1 MTTREVALEGGA
13 PWGFRMHGG
22 VDHNQPLRI
31 SRVNPGSKAAL
42 KGIREGDLIS
52 SINGQ
57 GTKKLTNIEAHGLL
71 RNAGNVL
78 KLGLNEDPGES
89 PKRRQYRTVHQET
102 LQETVKRSSVT
113 TYSLTKTFETADSLS
128 ENSNEN
134 PVAKTE
140 QSTVNGTSNTIP
152 PSNLLVTRKT
162 SSSSSSSPT
171 LTKEGDLRNTSS
183 DHALASQ
190 RSSYTNCTLS
200 PSSPSILSEDGI
212 CSCTP
217 GQDNIDKQHVIDN
230 MNDNQSSSRS
240 KRRRQ
245 RRKNHRNNSESTQDN
260 TQNNTQNTLTSVETE
275 KYENVVNEIKNIK
288 EDYIVQSPG
297 ELSKINSGKKTI
309 VKPVKSRSLDD
320 DDMVKIQEVSEL
332 SETEDRES
340 QAIVSEASESEVEWE
355 ETATLDI
362 PPPLH
367 GSLSTFTLPLEVC
380 SSEQITLLSPE
391 EEKSLRDFLGSL
403 NLVNGPEEAAN
414 KVYEKNSIESIKL
427 RKAKKK
433 AELDQYFFPIYQN
446 PRYLDVISEES
457 SDRDSDR
464 EQTNK
469 TRILRKGTPE
479 QDLSPV
485 PPKIPPRPNRERKN
499 YLPPIE
505 QAPAVLVDTKLL
517 EIPTKSE
524 AICSTTI
531 TTEEGIRPEVEVVYL
546 TSSETDSTDDV
557 DSASSD
563 SYAVGSERNSSNEDL
578 SEKTLVSVNAE
589 ILNSSEELHTIKNNN
604 ALDFSVE
611 NMNKG
616 NETLKSELSSKSC
629 FTIKS
634 NKSFD
639 NTEDTV
645 TIDCFSQLTP
655 PPTPENVSPKETKS
669 NIEIYHGVNQNKA
682 DTKPVPFATV
692 INVSSKGD
700 HDTHDTHNK
709 KEDILVRKIGI
720 DDTTKYL
727 TTLEIDPNGETIY
740 TNSISP
746 PPPSR
751 SRSSSR
757 SGSSSRES
765 SQCTAKYNPSVSSIT
780 DVLSLAKSE
789 ETNYYQALTLRE
801 ICLKF
806 LLAFP
811 FGKEILEELADVS
824 KYIESYTRSLPSTV
838 LPKLVPNLAPFVDKA
853 HTNNNIL
860 SYNLSVHLPSKKL
873 QHEDIIAMNST
884 VNETQEN
891 LKNSLKSSHKVVTQ
905 LDKQEVPGNDVK
917 IDNSKLSTS
926 IERIIPIQIETS
938 STKETSKVD
947 STSREFN
954 IPIHIEKGC
963 ERTIPI
969 GIEANEKQDAKDQN
983 SNVTKERIIPVQIEQ
998 KCQSDKNI
1006 SKKHEVNIPIKT
1018 DVSNCP
1024 SKEFLIPITRENVNI
1039 KDNEIK
1045 NVDNMLK
1052 KEVNIPI
1059 IKDWVALPTEKDPNV
1074 LMCLS
1079 PKQKD
1084 QLEKSKQIPDE
1095 AGKLLELHEK
1105 FMNRRSCH
1113 EDVRKESQEKVT
1125 VTTNVPETS
1134 SRLLSIIREEPSTIT
1149 DDKDYIF
1156 FIEKEPKPSCMATL
1170 PRDTNKARLNAK
1182 DLSEWLNLARNKS
1195 MSESNLTTVPDIPE
1209 NNLRKYFNTPA
1220 APIRRTSLPHDIYE
1234 KQMIYIQEKER
1245 EIQRQLEALEEEK
1258 RKMNADMAPSKQ
1270 FHAEDYNFSR
1280 KGDFAESKKRPVSM
1294 PLIPTEYF
1302 RQQMYEEYMDKFAE
1316 REERK
1321 QHKIIKVTSSKD
1333 VHEDDQK
1340 TITAKEII
1348 HPVQIE
1354 DEFMNKVKQKQ
1365 QEGVLENRKSEETE
1379 KASSTKEDDEPPVL
1393 VMDGEK
1399 LKEARELPKHLQEF
1413 VGPDGI
1419 WSPGQRIDFSP
1430 TKEHNK
1436 KDYESQD
1443 ESIPPMWTPKSAN
1456 SSPVAERKEFKPVNF
1471 QSPVLSRRNRT
1482 SSENLGS
1489 KTQVQAPPWKNQDYS
1504 SDTGSGPT
1512 VDRRL
1517 PTSRSTPATGFSEFS
1532 STSRLPKAQN
1542 PTITLLQKA
1551 REGQLPKGASYIDQE
1566 PRQYRLKNERP
1577 PIAGPGEILY
1587 QIKHEYTSES
1597 ENERSRKM
1605 TDLGPRKFEGIGP
1618 VTKDGLPLV
1627 LRSEIKDENQSKW
1640 YKRMYDT
1647 IHKQKPHNDEYVTIR
1662 YKQKRA
1668 QYPYTSGYLS
1678 EPEPGAYDSD
1688 FTDYKYQTLDRRRP
1702 APQDRSTEYISS
1714 TMPRPTVNRSI
1725 SSDVV
1730 RNSADKYANQP
1741 GRIENYTPGKS
1752 SISEK
1757 EAKQWWDEVM
1767 DIFDGWLD
1775 DNSALPS
1782 YEVMFARAL
1791 SKSHLEQQRR
1801 VQVQPHP
1808 RSFINQALKESGY
1821 ESDSTLVFRRKE
1833 EAIAQQLSPKEQREA
1848 YKFIQK
1854 GGDIPLHGL
1863 RKPAPERP
1871 KETEFVEF
1879 FPISPTLTR
1888 IRVHKN
1894 IKPQKEVLCYP
1905 VTVQHQDPN
1914 TFSAYK
1920 RIAPSSAI
1928 PTPPPIPPPSPPR
1941 RKSSRNN
1948 PTLRLVSTMKV
1959 KTEKSPLCKR
1969 HETCFTTTSNIDK
1982 SKVNYLKD
1990 KITCKLSPTPSKRS
2004 PSPKIRVTKKVT
2016 ASTDLKNKITST
2028 LTTSKDVK
2036 TSARKIQSK
2045 TNVHNYIGRSKS
2057 TDSVRNT
2064 IKTTVGRSPVTSSME
2079 SLNLMRSSPK
2089 TFRSEKRKFDLNIK
2103 TKLVK
2108 SPDLLSPTEVKKA
2121 SMMTLPQ
2128 GTVYKKSNAVLA
2140 SSKNSGKIKEFL
2152 PVKVGISD
2160 KGRNILKPNV
2170 PSSPKP
2176 KRVSPCPSSSS
2187 STKVRSLESLSSPK
2201 LQKKKSVI
2209 KTKSVSSK
2217 DHSQKSKKEQIND
2230 EIKKDIKSSRPTS
2243 KSLEKIEGLRT
2254 YKRSDANTKEDF
2266 DTSSIL
2272 TDIRRQK
2279 NAIESNHFFQHL
2291 FLRDISPTPSN
2302 TSRNSWIVEKTNQLT
2317 RRRSSVPEPTVSAM
2331 KVYLKHTRPVS
2342 DSKFISLDIARI
2354 RSRSASPKSVTF
2366 DDSTKFESKPP
2377 KRSSSLPAKLIFSQ
2391 TSRPISPVVQHKK
2404 FISPPP
2410 SPKLCRSPSCRKI
2423 MQYKSHQ
2430 VEKKQPELS
2439 LYMCP
2444 SLNHSTTSL
2453 DSLRSEDYY
2462 KYFTDQVHGNK
2473 YYDKFKDLNQ
2483 FYTEIEKVGQLEKV
2497 FSVKP
2502 RKKSETEII
2511 DYDRWKE
2518 VRTRERAE
2526 QELGALYN
2534 QIKKEEKEKGFLY
2547 LPKDVQRYKWRKEY
2561 DMGLRVKEKSVD
2573 DIKGEF
2579 EKIKYEDSD
2588 RENAKRRELAF
2599 LKDTYKPLWR
2609 GFSVANIASN
2619 IAERRAHSEGRVKTA
2634 RQRLIDSEKI
2644 LNHGIGSKLWSSLSM
2659 EQVNILKEQLAEIYN
2674 NYPKNKEDYTIHVPK
2689 EKSKGYVPTLT
2700 VRRNS
2705 DSSDH
2710 MYKPSK
2716 TVKSSNMSEND
2727 KKMLSYTL
2735 SKELLEKIGN
2745 QRKDLGLRLVVG
2757 KEVLGAVASAEAN
2770 VKADFRKEEPKKPL
2784 VKTNALTNGK
2794 VTSLSETESG
2804 STDESTRTV
2813 ICTGKKEDMKEVK
2826 KKVEYFEQVKEHE
2839 PYVPTIHKPA
2849 ETGVEVSEGSVH
2861 SSKNLEKSHEKSL
2874 VQSKSVQSFKEYFG
2888 ETDLMKF
2895 ATIPLSATRKQKFIP
2910 KRPELRAIDI
2920 SPIRSEI
2927 SVDTSNDSLFRS
2939 RSISPYFSEKP
2950 PLKTGEVSRLR
2961 NKFEFLEDIYG
2972 DTTLKRSRSESDLNT
2987 VYPHFSLGHVDNLR
3001 RKYEYPAYSGRGRSR
3016 TRRGGVVSPVFLRA
3030 EDRFMPH
3037 INIISKIASLY
3048 TRKNI
3053 KNGNKGHR
3061 KSIEELAEIFGCP
3074 VGEVEKLREK
3084 FDSQEDI
3091 SLVGHMYTS
3100 SPSIRELR
3108 DIAPYLTADWT
3119 AHRYPRLEDN
3129 TRSLSSP
3136 ENSVASK
3143 DTSLLRKNK
3152 QRPKSTSP
3160 TPKPIK
3166 SSSIL
3171 KPIQQKQRS
3180 TDFFKNQKYDP
3191 KIHEPIARYQPKDVS
3206 RYKNGWSV
3214 CSKPTV
3220 SFKDPEPPVPPPK
3233 GISARNLDSESPRK
3247 YLENEVTIH
3256 YKTPVRQ
3263 EIKEYLS
3270 EDELAH
3276 RQAEAMKKIYQEER
3290 RKKYLQVSK
3299 SLQELQDMNSRR
3311 HTDNFIPSQKS
3322 PISLNRYDDFD
3333 DLAPSVKPRPRTPEP
3348 RICAR
3353 ALYNFV
3359 GQSARELTFRKG
3371 DIIYLRRQID
3381 KNWYE
3386 GELNAMVGLFP
3397 ANYVEIIPFEGLKS
3411 KSTIRKAHEGQAR
3424 AKYNFVAQTHLE
3436 LSLAKGELVVITRKV
3451 DENWYEGKIGGRKGI
3466 FPANYV
3472 EVLIDPQTPPTSNT
3486 KPVASPAA
3494 HSLLLNGSAGG
3505 KESMGTHSYTPNIS
3519 SSQLGPSYHAKPVH
3533 VLNNGSIGSSHT
3545 SRNAALNQA
3554 LHIETQNEPTPYR
3567 AMYKYKPQ
3575 NEDELELLEGDTVY
3589 VLEKCDDGWYVG
3601 SSERTGAFGT
3611 FPGNYVE
3618 KI

>member
-200 PSSPSILSEDGI
+200 PSSPSILSED
-212 CSCTP
+212 
-217 GQDNIDKQHVIDN
+217 
-230 MNDNQSSSRS
+230 
-240 KRRRQ
+240 
-245 RRKNHRNNSESTQDN
+245 
-260 TQNNTQNTLTSVETE
+260 
-275 KYENVVNEIKNIK
+275 
-288 EDYIVQSPG
+288 
-297 ELSKINSGKKTI
+297 
-309 VKPVKSRSLDD
+309 
-320 DDMVKIQEVSEL
+320 
-332 SETEDRES
+332 
-340 QAIVSEASESEVEWE
+340 
-355 ETATLDI
+355 
-362 PPPLH
+362 
-367 GSLSTFTLPLEVC
+367 
-380 SSEQITLLSPE
+380 
-391 EEKSLRDFLGSL
+391 
-403 NLVNGPEEAAN
+403 
-414 KVYEKNSIESIKL
+414 
-427 RKAKKK
+427 
-433 AELDQYFFPIYQN
+433 
-446 PRYLDVISEES
+446 
-457 SDRDSDR
+457 
-464 EQTNK
+464 
-469 TRILRKGTPE
+469 
-479 QDLSPV
+479 
-485 PPKIPPRPNRERKN
+485 
-499 YLPPIE
+499 
-505 QAPAVLVDTKLL
+505 
-517 EIPTKSE
+517 
-524 AICSTTI
+524 
-531 TTEEGIRPEVEVVYL
+531 
-546 TSSETDSTDDV
+546 
-557 DSASSD
+557 
-563 SYAVGSERNSSNEDL
+563 
-578 SEKTLVSVNAE
+578 
-589 ILNSSEELHTIKNNN
+589 
-604 ALDFSVE
+604 
-611 NMNKG
+611 
-616 NETLKSELSSKSC
+616 
-629 FTIKS
+629 
-634 NKSFD
+634 
-639 NTEDTV
+639 
-645 TIDCFSQLTP
+645 
-655 PPTPENVSPKETKS
+655 
-669 NIEIYHGVNQNKA
+669 
-682 DTKPVPFATV
+682 
-692 INVSSKGD
+692 
-700 HDTHDTHNK
+700 
-709 KEDILVRKIGI
+709 
-720 DDTTKYL
+720 
-727 TTLEIDPNGETIY
+727 
-740 TNSISP
+740 
-746 PPPSR
+746 
-751 SRSSSR
+751 
-757 SGSSSRES
+757 
-765 SQCTAKYNPSVSSIT
+765 
-780 DVLSLAKSE
+780 
-789 ETNYYQALTLRE
+789 
-801 ICLKF
+801 
-806 LLAFP
+806 
-811 FGKEILEELADVS
+811 
-824 KYIESYTRSLPSTV
+824 
-838 LPKLVPNLAPFVDKA
+838 
-853 HTNNNIL
+853 
-860 SYNLSVHLPSKKL
+860 VHLPSKKL
-873 QHEDIIAMNST
+873 QHEDIIATNST

-969 GIEANEKQDAKDQN
+969 RIEANEKQDAKDQN

-1399 LKEARELPKHLQEF
+1399 LKEPRELPKHLQEF

-1471 QSPVLSRRNRT
+1471 QSPVLSRRSRT

-2064 IKTTVGRSPVTSSME
+2064 IKTTIGRSPVTSSME

-2089 TFRSEKRKFDLNIK
+2089 TFGSEKRKFDLNIK

-2140 SSKNSGKIKEFL
+2140 SSKNSGKTKEFL

-2201 LQKKKSVI
+2201 LPKKKSVI

-2254 YKRSDANTKEDF
+2254 SKRSDANTKEDL

-2444 SLNHSTTSL
+2444 SLTHSTTSL

-2813 ICTGKKEDMKEVK
+2813 ICTGKKEGMKEVK

-3533 VLNNGSIGSSHT
+3533 VLNNGSIGSLHT

>member
-200 PSSPSILSEDGI
+200 PSSPSILSED
-212 CSCTP
+212 
-217 GQDNIDKQHVIDN
+217 
-230 MNDNQSSSRS
+230 
-240 KRRRQ
+240 
-245 RRKNHRNNSESTQDN
+245 
-260 TQNNTQNTLTSVETE
+260 
-275 KYENVVNEIKNIK
+275 
-288 EDYIVQSPG
+288 
-297 ELSKINSGKKTI
+297 
-309 VKPVKSRSLDD
+309 
-320 DDMVKIQEVSEL
+320 
-332 SETEDRES
+332 
-340 QAIVSEASESEVEWE
+340 
-355 ETATLDI
+355 
-362 PPPLH
+362 
-367 GSLSTFTLPLEVC
+367 
-380 SSEQITLLSPE
+380 
-391 EEKSLRDFLGSL
+391 
-403 NLVNGPEEAAN
+403 
-414 KVYEKNSIESIKL
+414 
-427 RKAKKK
+427 
-433 AELDQYFFPIYQN
+433 
-446 PRYLDVISEES
+446 
-457 SDRDSDR
+457 
-464 EQTNK
+464 
-469 TRILRKGTPE
+469 
-479 QDLSPV
+479 
-485 PPKIPPRPNRERKN
+485 
-499 YLPPIE
+499 
-505 QAPAVLVDTKLL
+505 
-517 EIPTKSE
+517 
-524 AICSTTI
+524 
-531 TTEEGIRPEVEVVYL
+531 
-546 TSSETDSTDDV
+546 
-557 DSASSD
+557 
-563 SYAVGSERNSSNEDL
+563 
-578 SEKTLVSVNAE
+578 
-589 ILNSSEELHTIKNNN
+589 
-604 ALDFSVE
+604 
-611 NMNKG
+611 
-616 NETLKSELSSKSC
+616 
-629 FTIKS
+629 
-634 NKSFD
+634 
-639 NTEDTV
+639 
-645 TIDCFSQLTP
+645 
-655 PPTPENVSPKETKS
+655 
-669 NIEIYHGVNQNKA
+669 
-682 DTKPVPFATV
+682 
-692 INVSSKGD
+692 
-700 HDTHDTHNK
+700 
-709 KEDILVRKIGI
+709 
-720 DDTTKYL
+720 
-727 TTLEIDPNGETIY
+727 
-740 TNSISP
+740 
-746 PPPSR
+746 
-751 SRSSSR
+751 
-757 SGSSSRES
+757 
-765 SQCTAKYNPSVSSIT
+765 
-780 DVLSLAKSE
+780 
-789 ETNYYQALTLRE
+789 
-801 ICLKF
+801 
-806 LLAFP
+806 
-811 FGKEILEELADVS
+811 
-824 KYIESYTRSLPSTV
+824 
-838 LPKLVPNLAPFVDKA
+838 
-853 HTNNNIL
+853 
-860 SYNLSVHLPSKKL
+860 VHLPSKKL